1 LRRRALGARTGPAMS
16 LGKVVLFTAL
26 ALANSAF
33 VFAGVRALQRRTHS
47 ERPTW
52 IDVLIGFVTD
62 FFDTLGIGSFAPT
75 TAIFKLR
82 RIPADELIPGTLNV
96 GHNAAAA
103 IETVIFVSSVAVDPL
118 LLTLMVGSA
127 AVGAW
132 LGAGVVA
139 RMPRRAI
146 QLLMGVA
153 LLIAATVFILSNL
166 GALPAGGIA
175 MGLGGWRMIFAVGAN
190 FVFGALM
197 SVGIGLY
204 APCMIM
210 LALLGLHPLAAFPIM
225 MGACGLVQPVAS
237 LRFLQSGRFA
247 WGPALGL
254 TIGGVFGVLIAAFV
268 VKQLPVTALRWL
280 VIVVVL
286 YAAILMLRSARR
298 SKR

>member
-1 LRRRALGARTGPAMS
+1 MS
-16 LGKVVLFTAL
+16 LGKIVLFTAL

-33 VFAGVRALQRRTHS
+33 VLAGVRALKRRTHI

-52 IDVLIGFVTD
+52 IGVVIGFVTD
-62 FFDTLGIGSFAPT
+62 FFDALGIGSFATT

-82 RIPADELIPGTLNV
+82 RIPSDELIPGTLNV
-96 GHNAAAA
+96 GHNAAAV
-103 IETVIFVSSVAVDPL
+103 IETVIFVSTVPVDPL

-127 AVGAW
+127 AGGSW

-146 QLLMGVA
+146 QLLMGIA
-153 LLIAATVFILSNL
+153 LLIAAAVLILSNL
-166 GALPAGGIA
+166 HALPAGGVA
-175 MGLGGWRMIFAVGAN
+175 MGLAGWRMVFAVGAN

-197 SVGIGLY
+197 TAGIGLY
-204 APCMIM
+204 APCMIV
-210 LALLGLHPLAAFPIM
+210 LAFLGLHPLAAFPIM

-237 LRFLQSGRFA
+237 LRFLEAGRFA
-247 WGPALGL
+247 LGPALGL

-280 VIVVVL
+280 VIVVVI
-286 YAAILMLRSARR
+286 YASILMLRSARR
-298 SKR
+298 GKR